1 MSMKTYYELKDML
14 CMELDKI
21 NKKADIT
28 PQSLDWIDKL
38 THSIKSLETIIAMNE
53 AHDDESE
60 FYPTM
65 RNRSYE
71 YRNGQSGARRR
82 DRMGRYSRDGARDD
96 MIEDLHEIMRG
107 TTDEHMKGKIRQ
119 FISEIENS

>member
-1 MSMKTYYELKDML
+1 ML
-14 CMELDKI
+14 CIELDKFS
-21 NKKADIT
+21 KKSDIT
-28 PQSLDWIDKL
+28 PQSLDMIDKL

-53 AHDDESE
+53 AHDGESE
-60 FYPTM
+60 YYPNM
-65 RNRSYE
+65 RRSYE
-71 YRNGQSGARRR
+71 YRNGRSEARRR
-82 DRMGRYSRDGARDD
+82 DRMGRYSRNDAKED